1 MFYLI
6 SDVYHHRGQVHL
18 LMDKTEKARDDFE
31 KAVTLNP
38 DFPIAYVQKCY
49 ADYRYA
55 MLTQNVDLLM
65 KNMDE
70 FRKAT
75 EKFPNCLE
83 VYILYAQVLT
93 ERQDNEN
100 ANKLYEKA
108 AQIDPKN
115 ATLQV
120 HRGLLQLQWKA
131 DIEKAVELMRNAIKM
146 DEKCEFAYETL
157 GTVEVQR

>member
-1 MFYLI
+1 
-6 SDVYHHRGQVHL
+6 
-18 LMDKTEKARDDFE
+18 MDKTDKAREDFE
-31 KAVTLNP
+31 KAVKLNP
-38 DFPIAYVQKCY
+38 NFPIAYVQKCY

-55 MLTQNVDLLM
+55 MLTQNIELLV
-65 KNMDE
+65 KNMEE

-75 EKFPNCLE
+75 EKYPNCME
-83 VYILYAQVLT
+83 VFVLYAQVLT
-93 ERQDNEN
+93 ERQEYEQAD
-100 ANKLYEKA
+100 KLYLKA
-108 AQIDPKN
+108 LEIDPSS

-131 DIEKAVELMRNAIKM
+131 DIEKAVEFMRNAIKL

>member
-1 MFYLI
+1 
-6 SDVYHHRGQVHL
+6 
-18 LMDKTEKARDDFE
+18 MDKTEKARQDFE
-31 KAVTLNP
+31 KAVQLNP

-55 MLTQNVDLLM
+55 MLTQNIDLLM
-65 KNMDE
+65 KNMED

-75 EKFPNCLE
+75 EKYPTCLE
-83 VYILYAQVLT
+83 VFVLYAQVLT
-93 ERQDNEN
+93 ERQDYE
-100 ANKLYEKA
+100 AAEKLYLKA
-108 AQIDPKN
+108 SEIEPNN

-131 DIEKAVELMRNAIKM
+131 NIDKAVQLMRNAIKL

>member
-1 MFYLI
+1 MKI
-6 SDVYHHRGQVHL
+6 PDVYHHRGQVNL

-31 KAVTLNP
+31 KAVQLNP
-38 DFPIAYVQKCY
+38 EFPIAYVQKCY

-55 MLTQNVDLLM
+55 MLTQNIDLLM
-65 KNMDE
+65 ANME
-70 FRKAT
+70 KFRKAT

-83 VYILYAQVLT
+83 VLILYAQVLT
-93 ERQDNEN
+93 ERQDYEN
-100 ANKLYEKA
+100 ADKLYQKA
-108 AQIDPKN
+108 TEIEPTN

-120 HRGLLQLQWKA
+120 HKGLLQLQWKA
-131 DIEKAVELMRNAIKM
+131 NIDKAVELMRNAIKL